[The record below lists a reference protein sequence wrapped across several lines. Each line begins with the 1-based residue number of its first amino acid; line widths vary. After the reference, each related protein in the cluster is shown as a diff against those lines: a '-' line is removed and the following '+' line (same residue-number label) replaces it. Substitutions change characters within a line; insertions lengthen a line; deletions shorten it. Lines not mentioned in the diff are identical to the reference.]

1 MRKIFLRKSFEETVS
16 VKKEKWS
23 KLKIA
28 NTVLY
33 SLLVVGIIGILAT
46 GLFINHLLKDTPEF
60 DVAKFANLENSTI
73 YDCNGEL
80 IGEVGVTIRK
90 NVEYEDLPTS
100 LVDAFVACEDSRF
113 FSHNGFDFSRFF
125 KAALQNIGTVL
136 GFNDESNLTG
146 GSTIT
151 MQLVKNTYFTDDS
164 TGAIADRSGLDGIR
178 RKFQEIKLALELEEN
193 LSKEEILELYVNK
206 LNYGANGRGIEN
218 AANYYFDKDVND
230 LTLVESAMLVGTIN
244 SPFYYSPFHYL
255 EHATERRNEVL
266 YMMLYHGYITK
277 SEYDLAIATK
287 IEDMLVDPT
296 VVYEGIGNG
305 NPYQAYIDAV
315 VEEAEKMTG
324 LSPYYN
330 TMKIY
335 TAMDSHVQ
343 NTMDQIQAGN
353 TRDRYA
359 FPDDLMELASIAIDN
374 DTGEIIGILGGRNYA
389 RGGTRLLNHATHQ
402 FKQPGSSIKTIMEY
416 PLSFEYLGY
425 STAHPIWDEQFTY
438 YGTNITVK
446 NYDGSYHG
454 LVTMMQAV
462 AQSLNTPALKV
473 MTSLMYSRNCGPE
486 KIVEYMNLMGYD
498 QITVDNLDVQY
509 AIGGSTLEVSVLQ
522 QAAAQAALM
531 NKGVYNEPH
540 IIRYIEL
547 DGRYIEREYETH
559 QAISEQAA
567 YLTTILLRNNVTNG
581 NSYSYPKLRNS
592 NHAMYAKS
600 GTSNWGAEG
609 AQYGIPNGTGK
620 DSWINASNA
629 DYTVCTWVGYEK
641 AVKDQNTYM
650 DYNKRRMDIPGNT

>member
-60 DVAKFANLENSTI
+60 DVTKFANLENSTI

-125 KAALQNIGTVL
+125 KAALQNVGTVL

-164 TGAIADRSGLDGIR
+164 TGAVADRSGLDGIR

-416 PLSFEYLGY
+416 PLSFEYLG
-425 STAHPIWDEQFTY
+425 
-438 YGTNITVK
+438 
-446 NYDGSYHG
+446 
-454 LVTMMQAV
+454 
-462 AQSLNTPALKV
+462 
-473 MTSLMYSRNCGPE
+473 
-486 KIVEYMNLMGYD
+486 
-498 QITVDNLDVQY
+498 
-509 AIGGSTLEVSVLQ
+509 
-522 QAAAQAALM
+522 
-531 NKGVYNEPH
+531 
-540 IIRYIEL
+540 
-547 DGRYIEREYETH
+547 
-559 QAISEQAA
+559 
-567 YLTTILLRNNVTNG
+567 
-581 NSYSYPKLRNS
+581 
-592 NHAMYAKS
+592 
-600 GTSNWGAEG
+600 
-609 AQYGIPNGTGK
+609 
-620 DSWINASNA
+620 
-629 DYTVCTWVGYEK
+629 
-641 AVKDQNTYM
+641 
-650 DYNKRRMDIPGNT
+650 